1 MGWRP
6 PYEGNDKLY
15 VSSNAPKRIKEI
27 QFQPMKAQQIVRISE
42 FQAVSHEMYQLGDA
56 GKTPKVGGILDTR
69 LVSSLFPVTRQCSS
83 LSNYTD
89 VTILRRTGDIL
100 KNRDLLNMSS
110 PADGLCGTLRLYRT
124 ALTRLSYRILQTL
137 YQNPTEYLQGEPATT
152 STNGKLLR

>member
-152 STNGKLLR
+152 FTNSKLLR